1 MYLVF
6 KYICKKYLVFKYIL
20 STLFKYI
27 LSMYLVFK
35 YKKVF
40 CAQLWLATS
49 RSNGKSW
56 IEAAR
61 PLLPCQT
68 SGLAATKLQRFIS
81 GQTARVTWQKRPGRQ
96 GLKNARL
103 TGPLVRSDACESQW
117 KGALRIEPLS

>member
-1 MYLVF
+1 MAKSELWHYCI
-6 KYICKKYLVFKYIL
+6 KATICKKYLVFKYIL
-20 STLFKYI
+20 STYLVFKYI

-40 CAQLWLATS
+40 SAQLWLATS
-49 RSNGKSW
+49 QSNGKSW
-56 IEAAR
+56 TEAAR
-61 PLLPCQT
+61 PLFPCQT

-103 TGPLVRSDACESQW
+103 TRP
-117 KGALRIEPLS
+117 